1 VPLAAA
7 DYPFL
12 EIVLTLLILF
22 IFIVWIWMVIGIV
35 ADLFSRRDIGGWS
48 KAAWCLGLLVL
59 PILGTLIYLVANH
72 DGIASRRT
80 TRDEVQQRRVD
91 AHYRELMG
99 APGGAAEEI
108 ERAERLLAR
117 GTITETEFD
126 ALKAK
131 ALATR

>member
-1 VPLAAA
+1 VLFAA

-12 EIVLTLLILF
+12 EIVLTLLVLF
-22 IFIVWIWMVIGIV
+22 VFIVWIWMVIGIV
-35 ADLFSRRDIGGWS
+35 ADLFSRRDIGGWA

-59 PILGTLIYLVANH
+59 PILGTLIYLIAHH
-72 DGIASRRT
+72 DGIADRRGE
-80 TRDEVQQRRVD
+80 REEVRQRRVD
-91 AHYRELMG
+91 ATYRELMG
-99 APGGAAEEI
+99 PPGGAAEEI

-131 ALATR
+131 ALAAR